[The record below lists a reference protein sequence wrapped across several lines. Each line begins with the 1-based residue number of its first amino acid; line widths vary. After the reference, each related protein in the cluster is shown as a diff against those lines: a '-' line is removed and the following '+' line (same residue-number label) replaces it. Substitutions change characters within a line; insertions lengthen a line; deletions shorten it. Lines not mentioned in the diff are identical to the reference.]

1 MTDKHLPVSNQRNLE
16 YGYRQA
22 IKLSSEQ
29 LAKVGDLERYC
40 LRSGAR
46 CQVVDSQKVII
57 LEFLNRSYK
66 VVLPQADITL
76 IDSEEEIPLKEK
88 VLVLHYLTSA
98 KGTPAANR
106 LITFREVPD
115 GANYF
120 PVFFKRAIKPLLD
133 HFGREPERLIDA
145 AEKLGGR
152 KADYGDVAVT
162 INAFSRVSVTLVL
175 WRGDD
180 EFAPDGSILFDASI
194 SDYLSSYAITE
205 LCETIAW
212 RLIRGNRQR

>member
-1 MTDKHLPVSNQRNLE
+1 MTDKHLPVLNQRNLE

-29 LAKVGDLERYC
+29 LAKVGDLEQYC

-46 CQVVDSQKVII
+46 CQAVDSQKVII

>member
-1 MTDKHLPVSNQRNLE
+1 MTDKHLPVSNQPNLE

-29 LAKVGDLERYC
+29 LAKVGDLEQYC